1 MADRRDLLLGE
12 VRRLAEG
19 ARTEIGPFRDLLR
32 LLLEATVLDPRQPA
46 PGVYYARG
54 TRDRAEIGGVGRHQ
68 FLTPLPLR
76 DGRWLKLAISL
87 HVEDTEHGRRLK
99 ASQSTFQYQAA
110 AEPDTPDWIFR
121 YDYLRDPRGSYPP
134 AHLQINADLLVG
146 GVLPEIR
153 PLGRIHFP
161 TDRVPL
167 EGVIR
172 LLAEDF
178 AVPCAQPPE
187 VWRPVLA
194 EAEKIFKEIAHR
206 PAFGPAA

>member
-1 MADRRDLLLGE
+1 MADRRDLFLGE

-32 LLLEATVLDPRQPA
+32 LLLETTVIDPHQPA

-54 TRDRAEIGGVGRHQ
+54 TRDRADIGGVGRYQ
-68 FLTPLPLR
+68 VLTPLPLR

-87 HVEDTEHGRRLK
+87 FVEETKHGRRLK
-99 ASQSTFQYQAA
+99 SSQSTFQYQARP
-110 AEPDTPDWIFR
+110 EPDTGDWIFR

-134 AHLQINADLLVG
+134 AHLQINADLRVG
-146 GVLPEIR
+146 AVLPDIR
-153 PLGRIHFP
+153 PLARVHFP

-178 AVPCAQPPE
+178 DMPCAQPAE

-194 EAEKIFKEIAHR
+194 EAEKVFKQIAHR
-206 PAFGPAA
+206 PPFGPAA